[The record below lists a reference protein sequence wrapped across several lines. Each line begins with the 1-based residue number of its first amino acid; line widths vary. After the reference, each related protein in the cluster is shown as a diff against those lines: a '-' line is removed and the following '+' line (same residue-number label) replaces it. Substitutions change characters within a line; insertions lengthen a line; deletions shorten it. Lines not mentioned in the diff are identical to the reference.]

1 MSDKWFVRRGEKVF
15 GPVDSAKI
23 KSLATTG
30 QINESTQVAQ
40 QASGPWV
47 NAGTIR
53 GLFTATPP
61 ASTSPGSAAVP
72 PPPMPPPPTTTA
84 ATAAKPKPW
93 FRRWY
98 AMFLLYPFLL
108 FCGCGLVIPLVVPKE
123 TLERWDAEA
132 AERRAERVKQDKK
145 ADTERDA
152 VAIARKRGEDAG
164 HQAGF
169 LWAKLG
175 KRMPDNN
182 ALHATAAVEAAE
194 KIPSNT
200 ALIGSGSD
208 EERLAYARG
217 WVAQFSVGYKKAN

>member
-1 MSDKWFVRRGEKVF
+1 MPGQWFLRREDKVL
-15 GPVDSAKI
+15 GPVDSAKL
-23 KSLATTG
+23 KSLATSG

-40 QASGPWV
+40 QATGPWV

-53 GLFTATPP
+53 GLFTATAP
-61 ASTSPGSAAVP
+61 AATSPGPATVP
-72 PPPMPPPPTTTA
+72 PPPTPPPVA
-84 ATAAKPKPW
+84 AQPKPW

-98 AMFLLYPFLL
+98 AMFLLYPFLA
-108 FCGCGLVIPLVVPKE
+108 FMGCGIVVQLVVPKE
-123 TLERWDAEA
+123 TRDRWDAEA
-132 AERRAERVKQDKK
+132 AERRAEF
-145 ADTERDA
+145 TERNKRADAERSA

-169 LWAKLG
+169 LWAKIG

-208 EERLAYARG
+208 EERLEYARG
-217 WVAQFSVGYKKAN
+217 WVSQFSVGYDKAK